1 MRALACET
9 VRHRTEF
16 RIACDRLSAPR
27 KSAFHKLAAHFPM
40 PTPKLIALDWGS
52 TSARAYLMAEESEVI
67 GQRQAP
73 LGVLNVK
80 NRDFEGALLELC
92 GPWLMVRTNTPIIAA
107 GMIGS
112 RQGWI
117 EAPYVEVPAGLS
129 ELAQRMTTIEIPK
142 KRKLWIV
149 PGMSTAADATTPDVM
164 RGEETQIYGALTVAQ
179 RADGNGLFILP
190 GTHSKWVR
198 IENGRIVWFKTF
210 MTGELYS
217 VLTQHSILGR
227 LMEPSTE
234 YDANAFER
242 AVYYSHSDPFGLSA
256 QLFSARTLALFDQ
269 LARTG
274 IGDYLSGLLIGH
286 EIYTAEKALAV
297 IGVQPEAV
305 TLIGDVGL
313 MRNYQRA
320 LTLLGWS
327 SRAAPAF
334 PSATGLWRIAVHAG
348 LLGMSVESLSVA

>member
-1 MRALACET
+1 
-9 VRHRTEF
+9 
-16 RIACDRLSAPR
+16 
-27 KSAFHKLAAHFPM
+27 M

-52 TSARAYLMAEESEVI
+52 TSARAYLMSEESEVI

-80 NRDFEGALLELC
+80 DRDFEGALLELC
-92 GPWLMVRTNTPIIAA
+92 GPWLMVRTSTPIIAS

-112 RQGWI
+112 RQGWA
-117 EAPYVEVPAGLS
+117 EAPYVEVPAGLGD
-129 ELAQRMTTIEIPK
+129 LAQRMTSIEIPN

-149 PGMSTAADATTPDVM
+149 PGMSTSADATAPDVM

-179 RADGNGLFILP
+179 RDDANGNGNGNGLFILP
-190 GTHSKWVR
+190 GTHSKWIRVQD
-198 IENGRIVWFKTF
+198 GRIVWFKTF
-210 MTGELYS
+210 MTGELYA

-256 QLFSARTLALFDQ
+256 QLFSARTLALFDR
-269 LARTG
+269 LAPAG

-286 EIYTAEKALAV
+286 EIYTAEKALAAM
-297 IGVQPEAV
+297 GVQPDAV
-305 TLIGDVGL
+305 TLIGDVAL

-327 SRAAPAF
+327 SRVAPAF
-334 PSATGLWRIAVHAG
+334 PSATGLWRIAVKAG
-348 LLGMSVESLSVA
+348 LLGLSVESLSVA

>member
-1 MRALACET
+1 
-9 VRHRTEF
+9 
-16 RIACDRLSAPR
+16 
-27 KSAFHKLAAHFPM
+27 M

-80 NRDFEGALLELC
+80 DRDFEGALLELC
-92 GPWLMVRTNTPIIAA
+92 GPWLMVRTKTPNIAA

-112 RQGWI
+112 RQGWV
-117 EAPYVEVPAGLS
+117 EAPYVETPAGLD
-129 ELAQRMTTIEIPK
+129 ELAHRMTAIEIPK
-142 KRKLWIV
+142 KRSLWIV
-149 PGMSTAADATTPDVM
+149 PGVSTAADATAPDVM

-179 RADGNGLFILP
+179 RADGNGNGLFILP

-198 IENGRIVWFKTF
+198 IEGGRVVWFKTF

-227 LMEPSTE
+227 LMQPATE
-234 YDANAFER
+234 YDADAFER

-256 QLFSARTLALFDQ
+256 QLFSARTLALFDRI
-269 LARTG
+269 APTG

-286 EIYTAEKALAV
+286 EIYTAEKALAAM
-297 IGVQPEAV
+297 GVQPDGV
-305 TLIGDVGL
+305 TLIGDIAL

-334 PSATGLWRIAVHAG
+334 PSATGLWRIAERAG
-348 LLGMSVESLSVA
+348 LLDMPIETRSVA